1 MRILSNNIVRP
12 LMALIGVSLNRMP
25 TQIEDLKL
33 NIESKRKDMYV
44 KMFVKTCQ
52 SNVLNVKRNTTRMRS
67 FSEIVVYITNHR
79 LT

>member
-52 SNVLNVKRNTTRMRS
+52 SNVLTLK
-67 FSEIVVYITNHR
+67 EIQQECDRFQKLLFTSLIID
-79 LT
+79 

>member
-1 MRILSNNIVRP
+1 
-12 LMALIGVSLNRMP
+12 MALIGVSLNRMP

-52 SNVLNVKRNTTRMRS
+52 SNVLNVKKKYNKNAIVFRNCCL
-67 FSEIVVYITNHR
+67 HH
-79 LT
+79 